1 MEHKWLERLVEG
13 NCLPE
18 KDLFLLCERVKD
30 ILLEENNVNPVN
42 APVVICGDVH
52 GQFYDLLNLFKT
64 GGSVSETNYVFMG
77 DFVDRGYNS
86 VETVQLLMAYKAAYP
101 DKITLLRGNHESRA
115 VTKVYGFYDECVQ
128 KYGNPNPWKYTTD
141 VFDFLPL
148 AAIVD
153 DRVLCIHGGLSPDIR
168 TIDQIRTIDRNME
181 IPHDGAFSDLMWS
194 DPADI
199 ETWEISPRGAGW
211 LFGSR
216 VVEEFNHIN
225 GLDLI
230 CRAHQLVQ
238 DGYRYW
244 YPMKNLVTVWSAPNY
259 CYRCGNMA
267 SILKLNEDLER
278 NFAFFEDAPESKR
291 STHFRNIVPYFL

>member
-1 MEHKWLERLVEG
+1 
-13 NCLPE
+13 
-18 KDLFLLCERVKD
+18 
-30 ILLEENNVNPVN
+30 
-42 APVVICGDVH
+42 
-52 GQFYDLLNLFKT
+52 
-64 GGSVSETNYVFMG
+64 
-77 DFVDRGYNS
+77 
-86 VETVQLLMAYKAAYP
+86 MAYKAAYP
-101 DKITLLRGNHESRA
+101 DNITLLRGNHESRA

-128 KYGNPNPWKYTTD
+128 KYGNTNPWKYTTD

-153 DRVLCIHGGLSPDIR
+153 DRILCIHGGLSPDIR

-225 GLDLI
+225 SLELI
-230 CRAHQLVQ
+230 CRAH
-238 DGYRYW
+238 
-244 YPMKNLVTVWSAPNY
+244 
-259 CYRCGNMA
+259 
-267 SILKLNEDLER
+267 
-278 NFAFFEDAPESKR
+278 
-291 STHFRNIVPYFL
+291 